1 MDVGFFFWPYNPG
14 LVENLADR
22 ADRYGYNMIGI
33 ADTPGNAMD
42 PWVSVTLAAGL
53 VKKARVALCVTNLVT
68 RDAAVSAAA
77 IASIDQIIEGRAVLG
92 IGAGHSG
99 TRNLGRDAQ
108 SGNSAF
114 ALGKEAV
121 EGLPRGF
128 SSARPGGGRP
138 DFGWRF
144 CQFRPGQG

>member
-22 ADRYGYNMIGI
+22 ADRYGYDMIGI

-68 RDAAVSAAA
+68 RDAAVSAA
-77 IASIDQIIEGRAVLG
+77 D
-92 IGAGHSG
+92 H
-99 TRNLGRDAQ
+99 DANGEHRQ
-108 SGNSAF
+108 
-114 ALGKEAV
+114 
-121 EGLPRGF
+121 
-128 SSARPGGGRP
+128 
-138 DFGWRF
+138 
-144 CQFRPGQG
+144 